1 MISEIFKTKKVSRKT
16 KIIATIGPATSSEKV
31 LKKLIEEG
39 MDCARFN
46 FSHGHKE
53 EFAEWAKLIRKLAK
67 RAGKNVDIIQDLQ
80 GPRIRVGKLT
90 HEGRILESG
99 HEVVLNFGKDLH
111 RNDVPIQTDLNV
123 PLKKGDRILIDSG
136 IIDMTVK
143 KIDEERIICKVEVG
157 GGLHSGKGL
166 NFPDTSTDDTFTN
179 KDEDDLQFGLSIG
192 VDYIALSFVESAKD
206 VVALREKIGDKVK
219 IISKIERPQALHNFS
234 EILEVSDAIMVAR
247 GDLGVEVAME
257 KLPFLQKR
265 ILRKCK
271 TSGKPGIVA
280 TDMMASMVTAP
291 RPTRAEVL
299 DVSNAVLD
307 GAAAVMLSNE
317 TAVGHFPLQTL
328 ITMRKIVEETEHFKQ
343 DQELK
348 SLL

>member
-1 MISEIFKTKKVSRKT
+1 MIADIFKSKNIERKT

-31 LKKLIEEG
+31 LKKMIEEG
-39 MDCARFN
+39 MDVARFN

-53 EFAEWAKLIRKLAK
+53 EFAAWAKLIRKLAK
-67 RAGKNVDIIQDLQ
+67 KVGRQVDIIQDLQ
-80 GPRIRVGKLT
+80 GPRIRIGKLA

-99 HEVVLNFGKDLH
+99 HEVVLNFGKELH
-111 RNDVPIQTDLNV
+111 RNDIPINTDLNV
-123 PLKKGDRILIDSG
+123 PLKKGDQILIDSG

-143 KIDEERIICKVEVG
+143 KVEGERVICKVVVG

-166 NFPDTSTDDTFTN
+166 NFPDTSTDDTFTQ
-179 KDEDDLQFGLSIG
+179 KDIDDLEFGLSIN
-192 VDYIALSFVESAKD
+192 VDFIALSFVESAKD
-206 VVALREKIGDKVK
+206 IIALKEKIGDKAK
-219 IISKIERPQALHNFS
+219 IISKIERPQAIRNFS
-234 EILEVSDAIMVAR
+234 GILEESDAIMVAR
-247 GDLGVEVAME
+247 GDLGVEIPME

-299 DVSNAVLD
+299 DVANAVLD

-317 TAVGHFPLQTL
+317 TAVGHFPVQTL
-328 ITMRKIVEETEHFKQ
+328 ITMRKIVEETEHFKT